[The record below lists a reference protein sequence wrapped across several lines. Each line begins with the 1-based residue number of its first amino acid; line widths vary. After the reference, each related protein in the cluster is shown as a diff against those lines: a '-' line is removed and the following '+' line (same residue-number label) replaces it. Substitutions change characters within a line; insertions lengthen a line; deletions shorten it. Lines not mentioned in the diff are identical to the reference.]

1 MILIDKKSSETPDI
15 NEGIAVCAMDDEAL
29 NVYYSITL
37 RANGFTDE
45 IVALSDTKEDNRK
58 LLLAGVSKIF
68 DMYDESASQ
77 FVEMI
82 ENNSKDISMKLA
94 IIGAGKWG
102 QALYHAFSQN
112 NDVVISS
119 RNSKELENFVP
130 MSEALEYEYLVMAI
144 PAQFVRGWMEENFVD
159 HGQKILVA
167 AKGIET
173 STGAFLNEVYG
184 AFVSPDRLAF
194 ISGPSF
200 AAEVQ
205 QSLPTALK
213 ISSVNKELAQT
224 YADALPNFIKGY
236 VSGDVVGAEVSG
248 AYKNVIAIAGGVCD
262 GLGLGNNAR
271 AALISRGLVEMTR
284 FGEAFGA
291 KTETFLS
298 LGGAGD
304 LFLTASSTLSRNYRV
319 GLGLAQGKN
328 MDEILEELGEV
339 AEGVPTAKA
348 LHKIATDKE
357 LYLPIAEEVYA
368 MIEEGKDPLASVKDL
383 LS

>member
-1 MILIDKKSSETPDI
+1 MRI
-15 NEGIAVCAMDDEAL
+15 
-29 NVYYSITL
+29 
-37 RANGFTDE
+37 
-45 IVALSDTKEDNRK
+45 
-58 LLLAGVSKIF
+58 
-68 DMYDESASQ
+68 
-77 FVEMI
+77 
-82 ENNSKDISMKLA
+82 A

-102 QALYHAFSQN
+102 QALYHAYSQE

-119 RNSKELENFVP
+119 RNSKDIENFVP
-130 MSEALEYEYLVMAI
+130 MNEALAYEYLVIAI

-159 HGQKILVA
+159 HGQNILVA

-184 AFVSPDRLAF
+184 EFVSADRLAF

-213 ISSVNKELAQT
+213 ISSTNARLAQT

-236 VSGDVVGAEVSG
+236 VDDDVIGAEVSG

-271 AALISRGLVEMTR
+271 AALISRGLVEMSR
-284 FGEAFGA
+284 FGEFFGA
-291 KTETFLS
+291 KNETFLS

-319 GLGLAQGKN
+319 GLGIAKGKS
-328 MDEILEELGEV
+328 MDKILEELGEV

-348 LHKIATDKE
+348 INKISKE
-357 LYLPIAEEVYA
+357 KEIYLPIAQEVYA
-368 MIEEGKDPLASVKDL
+368 MIEEGKDPFESVKDL
-383 LS
+383 LR